1 MQKAINNFKTLRGEE
16 VQVFPFI
23 EGVVC
28 FVNTDKQTI
37 KYVAEKTISEE
48 TLELLKELH
57 ISVD

>member
-1 MQKAINNFKTLRGEE
+1 MQKVINIYKTSRGEE
-16 VQVFPFI
+16 VQVYPFI

-28 FVNTDKQTI
+28 HINTNKQTI

>member
-1 MQKAINNFKTLRGEE
+1 MQKSINNFKTSRGEE
-16 VQVFPFI
+16 VIVFPFI

-28 FVNTDKQTI
+28 HVNTNKQTI